1 VAPIAN
7 GTSGAARERF
17 LKPHYLF
24 RPSQAARR
32 LLQAWRGTA
41 PESAIVTLPWG
52 LPLRV
57 DPKESIGGAVWRL
70 GLYDLAVSEAL
81 WRLTRPGD
89 LAVDVGA
96 NLGHMTGILALRA
109 GPAGRVLAFE
119 PHPGV
124 FADLAANVRLAAADP
139 RTAPVEAL
147 PLAVGHAAGAGHLDP
162 GDPTAA
168 NRGLARLVESA
179 AEGLPVEVTTL
190 DRALGGRTA
199 AVVKVDVEG
208 GTQRVLEGARD
219 SLDAGRIRHLVYEAH
234 EDEREALGG
243 LLREHGYT
251 VFALGRDR
259 FGLVLGGGDEAPR
272 LPGFEA
278 PSCLATRDPAQ
289 VLSVCRRRGW
299 RVFSRAAR
307 S

>member
-1 VAPIAN
+1 V
-7 GTSGAARERF
+7 GERF

-41 PESAIVTLPWG
+41 PESATVRLPWG

-57 DPKESIGGAVWRL
+57 DPRESLGSAVWRL

-81 WRLTRPGD
+81 WRLTAPGD

-124 FADLAANVRLAAADP
+124 FADLVANVRLAAADP
-139 RTAPVEAL
+139 RTAPIEAF
-147 PLAVGHAAGAGHLDP
+147 PLAVGHAAGPGQLDP
-162 GDPTAA
+162 GDPTAS
-168 NRGLARLVESA
+168 NRGLARLVDSA
-179 AEGLPVEVTTL
+179 AVGLPVEVTTL

-199 AVVKVDVEG
+199 AVVKLDVEG
-208 GTQRVLEGARD
+208 GTQGVLAGARD
-219 SLDAGRIRHLVYEAH
+219 SLRAGRIRHLVYEAH
-234 EDEREALGG
+234 EDERESLAGALTA
-243 LLREHGYT
+243 HGYA
-251 VFALGRDR
+251 VLALGRDR
-259 FGLVLGGGDEAPR
+259 FGLVLGGDGEAPR

-289 VLSVCRRRGW
+289 VLSACRGRGW
-299 RVFSRAAR
+299 RVLSRAAR